1 MSFINLFNNLYPDE
15 IADSAYSIDYEGL
28 FAKGYR
34 GIIYDIDNTLVEHG
48 APANSEAVALFDR
61 LKAIGYRIFLL
72 SNNEEPRVKMFNRD
86 VNVLYICKAG
96 KPATSGFIRAMELM
110 GTDKDNTLLIGDQI
124 FTDIWG
130 GRRCGIRSILV
141 GKIAAHEE
149 IQIVLKRRL
158 EAIVLF
164 FYRRR
169 SKREEV
175 NDCKR

>member
-1 MSFINLFNNLYPDE
+1 
-15 IADSAYSIDYEGL
+15 
-28 FAKGYR
+28 
-34 GIIYDIDNTLVEHG
+34 
-48 APANSEAVALFDR
+48 
-61 LKAIGYRIFLL
+61 
-72 SNNEEPRVKMFNRD
+72 MFNRD